1 MKKIMAMLLAGV
13 LMAIPVTASAA
24 TAGAVGSSVTFGTY
38 EQDGNTANGAEP
50 IEWTVIANDGSKMLL
65 LSKYILD
72 NQAYLHDY
80 ANVPWESSDLRSWMN
95 GTFYNTAFDDAQ
107 KSKII
112 TVTNSN
118 PDSSAFFGGQGLAG
132 GNDTSDNVFALSAY
146 EAQAYLGASLADW
159 NTNMQAKCTTY
170 ATMKGCWT
178 HPSSGR
184 GFWWLRTPGNAYGS
198 WVATV
203 QDHGGVVAHVGN
215 NAGEGARPA
224 IWVSVN

>member
-1 MKKIMAMLLAGV
+1 MKKIAALLLAGI
-13 LMAIPVTASAA
+13 MALTPVSTYAA
-24 TAGAVGSSVTFGTY
+24 TANSKVSTITFGRY
-38 EQDGNTANGAEP
+38 EQDGNAANGAEP
-50 IEWTVIANDGSKMLL
+50 IEWIVLANDGSKMLL

-80 ANVPWESSDLRSWMN
+80 ANVPWETSDLRAWMN
-95 GTFYNTAFDDAQ
+95 GTFYNAAFNDTEKAVIVTAA
-107 KSKII
+107 
-112 TVTNSN
+112 NSN
-118 PDSSAFFGGQGLAG
+118 PGSYEFFGGQGLEG
-132 GNDTSDNVFALSAY
+132 GNATSDYVFALSAY

-159 NTNMQAKCTTY
+159 NTNMQARCTTY

-224 IWVSVN
+224 IWVAIK